1 MKKLTG
7 LHVLALILGFFGVT
21 IGVNAVFI
29 TYAYSTFTG
38 EDVPRAYLQGLAY
51 NQTLNERSAQNAL
64 AWHVTIDLRRDAG
77 ETLADVSIND
87 KEGAPQSGLSAAITF
102 RRPTN
107 AALDQSADLAAASAG
122 RYQARLQHVPAGQWD
137 VTVRTTSHDGKK
149 VEATRRVVL
158 P

>member
-1 MKKLTG
+1 MKELTG

-51 NQTLNERSAQNAL
+51 NRTLSERSTQNAL
-64 AWHVTIDLRRDAG
+64 AWHMTINLRRDADK
-77 ETLADVSIND
+77 TLVDVSISDNG
-87 KEGAPQSGLSAAITF
+87 GAPQSGLSVKVML

-107 AALDQSADLAAASAG
+107 AALDQSADLAPTSIG
-122 RYQARLQHVPAGQWD
+122 RYQAQLQNVLAGQWD
-137 VTVRTTSHDGKK
+137 VIVRTTSHHGEKI
-149 VEATRRVVL
+149 EAVRRVVL

>member
-1 MKKLTG
+1 MRELTG

-21 IGVNAVFI
+21 IGVNAIFV

-51 NQTLNERSAQNAL
+51 NRTLMERSAQDAL
-64 AWHVTIDLRRDAG
+64 CWQVTIDVRRDADK
-77 ETLADVSIND
+77 TVADVSIND
-87 KEGAPQSGLSAAITF
+87 RDGAPQSGLSVAITL

-107 AALDQSADLAAASAG
+107 AALDRSATLALVSPG
-122 RYQARLQHVPAGQWD
+122 RYHARLQDISAGQWD
-137 VTVRTTSHDGKK
+137 VIARTTSPDGKK

>member
-1 MKKLTG
+1 MKELTG

-29 TYAYSTFTG
+29 AYAYSTFTG

-51 NQTLNERSAQNAL
+51 NQTLSERSTQNAL
-64 AWHVTIDLRRDAG
+64 AWHVMIDLRRDAG
-77 ETLADVSIND
+77 ETLADVSISD
-87 KEGAPQSGLSAAITF
+87 RDGAPQSGLSAAITL

-107 AALDQSADLAAASAG
+107 AALDRSAELVAAG
-122 RYQARLQHVPAGQWD
+122 RGHYQVRLQDVPAGQWD
-137 VTVRTTSHDGKK
+137 VTVRTNAPDGKK